1 MRAIKFSSAI
11 FGVTSSLPSCHKQ
24 DSLMHGALEL
34 RRPSPAIN
42 KRHRLVVP
50 AMSVINLPRSGGSLF
65 TTPDGRTVD
74 MR

>member
-1 MRAIKFSSAI
+1 
-11 FGVTSSLPSCHKQ
+11 
-24 DSLMHGALEL
+24 MHGALEL